1 MPIRSNRRQTW
12 LRTAG
17 VLLGLCVLTAECDRP
32 ASAADKKSLI
42 YVKDKNGRTT
52 SLLQK
57 VVVTSGKATLAN
69 SPKEL
74 GEPIEPWAIFFRI
87 KNEDGSTKAV
97 DGRVRVG
104 DSAGNALGW
113 IGEQDVRE
121 WDTRFVLEP
130 IDPQKERA
138 FELNVT
144 GGGTARQNATPEGKR
159 RYALITQTPVA
170 EKGDDTEYP
179 VVVYAGNVQGAGQQ
193 GTLAKQRNEL
203 KDVKLEVMF
212 VIESTDFMLIKFQG
226 EDRTLFDY
234 LKTAIRETVDV
245 IRGDDGLKGA
255 IRLGFAEYQ
264 DNVPK
269 AKFTSRLS
277 CDLTDDYGQFLT
289 RLDELAA
296 TELGDDW
303 PDDVLAGV
311 NEAVQKT
318 SWSSNSVKHII
329 LVGASACQTEP
340 RGQNRPQMGGSY
352 NVIENVYAPKTKG
365 HNSTNLSISQ
375 LLGRARPQGGGDS
388 KARLTKTI
396 HGMLLGKALPTVP
409 NEFVEVAAELP
420 RLTDDVVIS
429 VFDSLKNKLGE
440 EKAKEQ
446 LNSLTL
452 YQIIKHQRDLASAQ
466 YRQLAGNN
474 GEADGIYMAVEPSGA
489 KVTEA
494 ARALSAKLKES
505 FVALESVREGKGLPA
520 AATNEISQPLYTL
533 VGAAAE
539 KFKDSPVLT
548 GTAMVRDKRGREV
561 AFKKV
566 MVSEQ
571 ELRHV
576 KSTLDALFTKFKTK
590 SSKADRQDVGSILN
604 DLKEVLAEAGAGQ
617 ELTAE
622 VKLKDLISDLPLK
635 TAALDTSPADLALM
649 TTEAFKQWLERI
661 EAAVFRIDDLLT
673 SKQDWLTLSEKA
685 VNEKFTFLRLSELP

>member
-1 MPIRSNRRQTW
+1 MPIRPNRRQT
-12 LRTAG
+12 LLHTAG
-17 VLLGLCVLTAECDRP
+17 VLLGLCVLTAECDRT
-32 ASAADKKSLI
+32 AIAADKKSLI

-57 VVVTSGKATLAN
+57 VVVTSGKATLA
-69 SPKEL
+69 STPTGS

-87 KNEDGSTKAV
+87 KNEDDSTKTV

-104 DSAGNALGW
+104 DSAGRALGW

-159 RYALITQTPVA
+159 RYALITQAPAT

-193 GTLAKQRNEL
+193 GTLNKQRNDLEN
-203 KDVKLEVMF
+203 VKLELMF
-212 VIESTDFMLIKFQG
+212 VIEATDFMVEKYG
-226 EDRTLFDY
+226 DRPLFDY
-234 LKTAIRETVDV
+234 LKDAIRETVEV
-245 IRGDDGLKGA
+245 IRKDSGLKGA
-255 IRLGFAEYQ
+255 IKLGFTEYQ
-264 DNVPK
+264 DTVPK

-277 CDLTDDYGQFLT
+277 CDLTDNYDQFLS
-289 RLDELAA
+289 RLNDLAA
-296 TELGDDW
+296 IELDDDW
-303 PDDVLAGV
+303 PDDVLAGL
-311 NEAVQKT
+311 NESIQKA
-318 SWSSNSVKHII
+318 SWSGNSVKHII
-329 LVGASACQTEP
+329 LLGTSSCQLAD
-340 RGQNRPQMGGSY
+340 RGRNPPQAGGGF
-352 NVIENVYAPKTKG
+352 NPDTKVVQG
-365 HNSTNLSISQ
+365 YNSTGLSIDR
-375 LLGRARPQGGGDS
+375 LIARARPQGGADS
-388 KARLTKTI
+388 SARTTKTLHAFSLGRPI
-396 HGMLLGKALPTVP
+396 LDIDEKFVSLAAQVVESEDTANAIIRVLIDKLGKEDGVQL
-409 NEFVEVAAELP
+409 F
-420 RLTDDVVIS
+420 R
-429 VFDSLKNKLGE
+429 KLY
-440 EKAKEQ
+440 KFQ
-446 LNSLTL
+446 LV
-452 YQIIKHQRDLASAQ
+452 KHQQSLSTGQYAQ
-466 YRQLAGNN
+466 IAKNN
-474 GEADGIYMAVEPSGA
+474 GEADGIYMAVEPSAA

-576 KSTLDALFTKFKTK
+576 KSTLDALFTKFKSK

-604 DLKEVLAEAGAGQ
+604 DLKEVLAEAGSGQ

>member
-12 LRTAG
+12 LRTVG

-87 KNEDGSTKAV
+87 KNEDGSTTAV

-193 GTLAKQRNEL
+193 GTLKKQRNDLEN
-203 KDVKLEVMF
+203 VKLELMF
-212 VIESTDFMLIKFQG
+212 VIESTDFMLNKYD
-226 EDRTLFDY
+226 DRPLFDY
-234 LKTAIRETVDV
+234 LKNAIRETVEV
-245 IRGDDGLKGA
+245 IKADSGLKGA
-255 IRLGFAEYQ
+255 VKLGFTEYQ

-277 CDLTDDYGQFLT
+277 CDLTDNYDQFLS
-289 RLDELAA
+289 RLNDLAA
-296 TELGDDW
+296 IALEDDW
-303 PDDVLAGV
+303 PDDVLAGL
-311 NEAVQKT
+311 NEAIQKA
-318 SWSSNSVKHII
+318 SWSGNSVKHVI
-329 LVGASACQTEP
+329 LL
-340 RGQNRPQMGGSY
+340 GGSSCQLAERGR
-352 NVIENVYAPKTKG
+352 NPPQVGGKLSPGKITQG
-365 HNSTNLSISQ
+365 HNSTGLSIDR
-375 LLGRARPQGGGDS
+375 LIARARPQGGSDS
-388 KARLTKTI
+388 TARTTKTL
-396 HGMLLGKALPTVP
+396 HAFFLGRPLPDVSDQFVSLAAQVVQSEDSSQDVYDALTDKLGK
-409 NEFVEVAAELP
+409 EEGG
-420 RLTDDVVIS
+420 
-429 VFDSLKNKLGE
+429 KLYGTLF
-440 EKAKEQ
+440 KYQ
-446 LNSLTL
+446 LV
-452 YQIIKHQRDLASAQ
+452 KHQRELATGQ
-466 YRQLAGNN
+466 YTQIAKNN
-474 GEADGIYMAVEPSGA
+474 GEADGIYVAVEPSGA

>member
-1 MPIRSNRRQTW
+1 MQTRSNRRQTW

-17 VLLGLCVLTAECDRP
+17 MLLGLCVLTAECDRP
-32 ASAADKKSLI
+32 VSAADKKSLI

-69 SPKEL
+69 SPKEP

-104 DSAGNALGW
+104 DSAGRALGW
-113 IGEQDVRE
+113 LGEQDVRE

-144 GGGTARQNATPEGKR
+144 GGGTARQNATPDGKR
-159 RYALITQTPVA
+159 RYALITQTPAA

-193 GTLAKQRNEL
+193 GTLTKQRNDLEN
-203 KDVKLEVMF
+203 VKLELMF
-212 VIESTDFMLIKFQG
+212 VIESTDFMVEKYD
-226 EDRTLFDY
+226 DRPLFDY
-234 LKTAIRETVDV
+234 LKNAIRETVDV
-245 IRGDDGLKGA
+245 IRKDDGLKGA
-255 IRLGFAEYQ
+255 IKLGFTEYQ

-277 CDLTDDYGQFLT
+277 CDLTDNYDQFLS
-289 RLDELAA
+289 RLNDLAA
-296 TELGDDW
+296 IAMDDDW
-303 PDDVLAGV
+303 PDDVLAGL
-311 NEAVQKT
+311 NEAIQKA

-329 LVGASACQTEP
+329 LL
-340 RGQNRPQMGGSY
+340 GGSSCQLAERGR
-352 NVIENVYAPKTKG
+352 NPPQTGGSFSPNTKPQG
-365 HNSTNLSISQ
+365 YNSTGLSVERMIA
-375 LLGRARPQGGGDS
+375 RARPQGGSDS
-388 KARLTKTI
+388 TARTTKTLHSFFLGRQLPEI
-396 HGMLLGKALPTVP
+396 DDSFVSLAAQIVQSEDSANNILEVLIDKLGKDKGLEVGGAL
-409 NEFVEVAAELP
+409 F
-420 RLTDDVVIS
+420 
-429 VFDSLKNKLGE
+429 KY
-440 EKAKEQ
+440 Q
-446 LNSLTL
+446 LV
-452 YQIIKHQRDLASAQ
+452 KHQRSLATGQ
-466 YRQLAGNN
+466 YTQIAKNN
-474 GEADGIYMAVEPSGA
+474 GEADGIYVAVEPSGA